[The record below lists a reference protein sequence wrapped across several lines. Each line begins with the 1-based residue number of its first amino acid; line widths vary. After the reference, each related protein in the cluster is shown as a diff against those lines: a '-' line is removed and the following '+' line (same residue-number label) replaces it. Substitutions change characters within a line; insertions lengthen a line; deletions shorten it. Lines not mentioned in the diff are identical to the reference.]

1 MSALCLQYRKTQNAA
16 ALSAEVR
23 PAGRDSA
30 RWAKAATDGYADAAA
45 ALSPLQAMGALEG
58 ARVQETAA
66 AGVAGGGSAL
76 PHAEAIQRS
85 FGRHDVGGVQA
96 HVGGRAAS
104 AAGAIGAE
112 AYTTGS
118 HVAFAA
124 APSLH
129 LAAHEAAHVVQQ
141 RAGVNLP
148 GGVGQVGDV
157 YERHADQVADAV
169 VAGRSAEGLLD
180 TMAGGGAAAGSV
192 QMDRG
197 ADPTDAGHD
206 RFLELLREWSMH
218 DYADEIGEDIEDL
231 ELDSSKLEDEDPAA
245 MKSFPKKV
253 AAWAR
258 TRTRGV
264 SAKDAWHVSDNL
276 VSELAYLKAWPEE
289 ARENGNAASK
299 ADDMATAERYWKM
312 DTALEKALK
321 VFMRTKARFDKRHPM
336 GH

>member
-1 MSALCLQYRKTQNAA
+1 MSALCLQYRKNQAA
-16 ALSAEVR
+16 ALVR
-23 PAGRDSA
+23 ADAAPQERDST

-45 ALSPLQAMGALEG
+45 ALSPLQAKGRADG

-66 AGVAGGGSAL
+66 AGVAGGGGAL

-118 HVAFAA
+118 HVAFAG

-141 RAGVNLP
+141 RAGVSLK

-169 VAGRSAEGLLD
+169 VAGKSAEGLLD
-180 TMAGGGAAAGSV
+180 TMAGGGGAASV
-192 QMDRG
+192 QMDKG
-197 ADPTDAGHD
+197 ADPTDKGHD
-206 RFLELLREWSMH
+206 RFLVLLREWSMH

-231 ELDSSKLEDEDPAA
+231 ELEGSKLEDEDPAA

-264 SAKDAWHVSDNL
+264 QAKDAWTVSDNL

-299 ADDMATAERYWKM
+299 ADDMATAKRYWKM

-321 VFMRTKARFDKRHPM
+321 VFQKTKARFNKQHPM